1 MLRNYKPRRPR
12 PKNPPVTESDL
23 DRFRA
28 DYGLE
33 PNEAMSL
40 FRDDRF
46 SRLLEHIAGKA
57 TQALVDEERLEP
69 DGYRLQGLIRG
80 VDSLLEIPSRIK
92 ELNEAP
98 PQ

>member
-1 MLRNYKPRRPR
+1 MKP
-12 PKNPPVTESDL
+12 NL
-23 DRFRA
+23 RFRHEGAKAPALTTSPLQDFLA

-40 FRDDRF
+40 FRDDRMR
-46 SRLLEHIAGKA
+46 RLLGHIKDKA
-57 TQALVDEERLEP
+57 TLALIDEEHLEP

-80 VDSLLEIPSRIK
+80 IDSVLAIPSRIK
-92 ELNEAP
+92 ELNDAP